1 MLLNVLGICT
11 NMLLDPLFMIVF
23 HWGVA
28 GAALSTVFA
37 KAVPAVIAFVLLH
50 SRKNLVYLELRKLR
64 FEKEKLKS
72 IVTVGLPSA
81 VGGSTMQLGFL
92 LMSKNVFAYGT
103 QAMAAYGIGNKVNG
117 LISLPSSGIGSA
129 VSIIVGQNYGAGN
142 LDRAKKGYQMARL
155 IAVVFLLV
163 GGMILS
169 RPVVSTAIV
178 SIFSDD
184 PQVIAYAADFLS
196 IMAFWCFTNGVHD
209 STNGLFRGSGHT
221 VVNMAVDIS
230 RLWIFRLGTLYICQ
244 NWLNLGVRS
253 VWYSVAVS
261 NGLAALTLYILY
273 ALGLWKKAV
282 VPATRGHK

>member
-1 MLLNVLGICT
+1 
-11 NMLLDPLFMIVF
+11 
-23 HWGVA
+23 
-28 GAALSTVFA
+28 
-37 KAVPAVIAFVLLH
+37 
-50 SRKNLVYLELRKLR
+50 
-64 FEKEKLKS
+64 
-72 IVTVGLPSA
+72 
-81 VGGSTMQLGFL
+81 
-92 LMSKNVFAYGT
+92 VFAYGT

-282 VPATRGHK
+282 VPAARGHRQA

>member
-1 MLLNVLGICT
+1 
-11 NMLLDPLFMIVF
+11 
-23 HWGVA
+23 
-28 GAALSTVFA
+28 
-37 KAVPAVIAFVLLH
+37 
-50 SRKNLVYLELRKLR
+50 
-64 FEKEKLKS
+64 
-72 IVTVGLPSA
+72 
-81 VGGSTMQLGFL
+81 
-92 LMSKNVFAYGT
+92 
-103 QAMAAYGIGNKVNG
+103 
-117 LISLPSSGIGSA
+117 
-129 VSIIVGQNYGAGN
+129 
-142 LDRAKKGYQMARL
+142 
-155 IAVVFLLV
+155 
-163 GGMILS
+163 MILS

-273 ALGLWKKAV
+273 ALGLWKKADRKTYLAFK
-282 VPATRGHK
+282 P